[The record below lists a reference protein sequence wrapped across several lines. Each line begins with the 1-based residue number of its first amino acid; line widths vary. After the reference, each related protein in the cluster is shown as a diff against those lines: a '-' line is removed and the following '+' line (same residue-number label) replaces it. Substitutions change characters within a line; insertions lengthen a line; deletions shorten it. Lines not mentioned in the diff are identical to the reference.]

1 MSWEIHPREA
11 RNLLDAGEAL
21 ALDVREHD
29 EWHRGHI
36 RDALH
41 IPLGELAA
49 RLHEL
54 PRGATLVAVCRSGS
68 RSGMVV
74 GPLRR
79 HGFDIVNLG
88 GGLLSWHASGL
99 PLEPAPGTVA

>member
-1 MSWEIHPREA
+1 VTLEIHPREA
-11 RNLLDAGEAL
+11 RPLLDAGEAV
-21 ALDVREHD
+21 ALDVREPH

-41 IPLGELAA
+41 IPLEELAA

-54 PRGATLVAVCRSGS
+54 PRGRRIVAVCRSGS

-74 GPLRR
+74 GALRQ
-79 HGFDIVNLG
+79 HGYDVVNLA